1 MPSVIPARLTAHGA
15 YVTECGRDATRELIV
30 KVDPPLTIS
39 VFFPGKVSETF
50 CMKTVP
56 SDNPFDKLAKW
67 IDNMM
72 AVHQGVARECAARR
86 EADDALVHTHN
97 FTALRG
103 KPVNKR
109 PDGK

>member
-1 MPSVIPARLTAHGA
+1 MHSPNF
-15 YVTECGRDATRELIV
+15 

-39 VFFPGKVSETF
+39 VFFPEKVSETF

-56 SDNPFDKLAKW
+56 SDNPFDKLARW

-72 AVHQGVARECAARR
+72 AVHQGVARECAGRR

-97 FTALRG
+97 FPALRR
-103 KPVNKR
+103 KPLNKR
-109 PDGK
+109 PNGK